1 MYITVELFIEKKKK
15 KGLYYCII
23 LARLSY
29 YYFKIINAKFDIHV
43 LSI

>member
-15 KGLYYCII
+15 KDCII
-23 LARLSY
+23 VSY
-29 YYFKIINAKFDIHV
+29 YHFKIINAKFDIHV

>member
-1 MYITVELFIEKKKK
+1 MYITVKLFIEKKKKKK

-23 LARLSY
+23 LARY
-29 YYFKIINAKFDIHV
+29 HFKITNAKFDIHI

>member
-1 MYITVELFIEKKKK
+1 MYITIELFIYKKK

-23 LARLSY
+23 LARY
-29 YYFKIINAKFDIHV
+29 HFKITNAKFDIHV